1 MAIQQEGA
9 SIKKIADKLELV
21 NYTTNINLDD
31 CYIKVPD
38 INRPA
43 LQLAG
48 FYEHFDNNRIQLIG
62 MVEYA
67 YLHGENTEEERKKIY
82 ENLFSYNIPAII
94 ICRGLEP
101 EENFIKAAEKAGTPI
116 LGTSRATS
124 QFEARLI
131 YVLSY
136 ELAPTTTIHGVLVD
150 VYGEGLLITGESGI
164 GKSEAALELVRRGH
178 RLVADDVVEIRKVND
193 DGLIGTS
200 RAITKHLI
208 ELRGIGIIDVKSLY
222 GVECVKDSQNI
233 DLVIKL
239 EDWHQGTE
247 YDRLGLDDEYMEI
260 LGQKVVCH
268 SLPIRPG
275 RNLAIICE
283 TAAVNHRQKKMGYNA
298 AAELYRR
305 VNDNIKRGSQES

>member
-67 YLHGENTEEERKKIY
+67 YLHGENTEEDRKKIY

-101 EENFIKAAEKAGTPI
+101 EENFVKAAEKAGTPI

-150 VYGEGLLITGESGI
+150 VYGEGLQKRTQTG
-164 GKSEAALELVRRGH
+164 
-178 RLVADDVVEIRKVND
+178 
-193 DGLIGTS
+193 S
-200 RAITKHLI
+200 R
-208 ELRGIGIIDVKSLY
+208 
-222 GVECVKDSQNI
+222 
-233 DLVIKL
+233 
-239 EDWHQGTE
+239 
-247 YDRLGLDDEYMEI
+247 
-260 LGQKVVCH
+260 
-268 SLPIRPG
+268 
-275 RNLAIICE
+275 
-283 TAAVNHRQKKMGYNA
+283 
-298 AAELYRR
+298 
-305 VNDNIKRGSQES
+305 

>member
-9 SIKKIADKLELV
+9 SIKDISEKLKLT
-21 NYTTNINLDD
+21 NYTEHIDLSK
-31 CYIKVPD
+31 CFIKVPD

-43 LQLAG
+43 LQLTG
-48 FYEHFDNNRIQLIG
+48 FYDHFDSNRIQLIG

-67 YLHGENTEEERKKIY
+67 YLHSLRDEAERHDIYKK
-82 ENLFSYNIPAII
+82 LFSYHIPAVIM
-94 ICRGLEP
+94 CRGLEP
-101 EENFIKAAEKAGTPI
+101 EENFIVEAEKAGTPV
-116 LGTSRATS
+116 LGTTRATS
-124 QFEARLI
+124 QFEAALI
-131 YVLSY
+131 NVLSY
-136 ELAPTTTIHGVLVD
+136 ELAPTTTIHGVVVD

-178 RLVADDVVEIRKVND
+178 RLVADDVVEIRKIND
-193 DGLIGTS
+193 DTLVGTS
-200 RAITKHLI
+200 PAITKYLI

-222 GVECVKDSQNI
+222 GVECVKDKQTI

-239 EDWHQGTE
+239 EDWHRDTE
-247 YDRLGLDDEYMEI
+247 YDRLGLEDEYMEI
-260 LGQKVVCH
+260 LDKKVVCH

-305 VNDNIKRGSQES
+305 VQENISRDK